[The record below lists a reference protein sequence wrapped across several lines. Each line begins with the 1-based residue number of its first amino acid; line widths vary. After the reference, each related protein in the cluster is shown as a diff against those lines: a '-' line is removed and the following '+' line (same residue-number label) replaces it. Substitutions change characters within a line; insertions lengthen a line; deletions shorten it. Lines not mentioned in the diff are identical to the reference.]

1 MYSEKIYTRACA
13 KGIET
18 SLLSLMYFL
27 QFHNFL
33 TTVKSLLVPAS
44 TIFSGH
50 FFGQFYLVKFGY
62 YSRVGYYSRAGT
74 NRDITVCFVLHLIKY
89 PCTYITYVLE
99 MPEDAFS
106 KMNEYHTL
114 NFVMSVVMLEHTLC
128 FQRQIDF
135 TPKKIELL

>member
-1 MYSEKIYTRACA
+1 MYSEEIYTCACA

-33 TTVKSLLVPAS
+33 TMLCVTLDKIPL
-44 TIFSGH
+44 
-50 FFGQFYLVKFGY
+50 
-62 YSRVGYYSRAGT
+62 
-74 NRDITVCFVLHLIKY
+74 
-89 PCTYITYVLE
+89 YICTYVLV

-135 TPKKIELL
+135 TPKELSYFCFWLCSVGLKA